1 MTLRLRDALAD
12 DLATVAG
19 LNEEAGQAVAPLG
32 AADLLWRYQR
42 APYFRIAEVDGV
54 FAGFLIALDAGS
66 GDGNPGYHWFRARH
80 ERFLYVDRI
89 VVASGFRGLG
99 LGRVLYADLISFAE
113 VRVPVLGCQVA
124 LEPRDDAALLFH
136 ASLGFRE
143 TGQVALPGQG
153 RACVMTRELCSYPWV
168 RDTWLATGT
177 GALPALPWLSDRDL
191 PGSGPGRRLAAGG

>member
-12 DLATVAG
+12 DLATVAA
-19 LNEEAGQAVAPLG
+19 LNDEAGQAVAPLG
-32 AADLLWRYQR
+32 PADLQWRFR
-42 APYFRIAEVDGV
+42 GAPYFRVAEVDGAV
-54 FAGFLIALDAGS
+54 AGFLIALDAGS
-66 GDGNPGYHWFRARH
+66 GDGNAGYHWFRARH
-80 ERFLYVDRI
+80 DRFLYVDRI

-143 TGQVALPGQG
+143 AGQVALPGQG
-153 RACVMTRELCSYPWV
+153 RACIMARELCSFPWV
-168 RDTWLATGT
+168 HDTWLAGGA
-177 GALPALPWLSDRDL
+177 GALPALPWLRDRGL
-191 PGSGPGRRLAAGG
+191 PDADPGRRVAVGG